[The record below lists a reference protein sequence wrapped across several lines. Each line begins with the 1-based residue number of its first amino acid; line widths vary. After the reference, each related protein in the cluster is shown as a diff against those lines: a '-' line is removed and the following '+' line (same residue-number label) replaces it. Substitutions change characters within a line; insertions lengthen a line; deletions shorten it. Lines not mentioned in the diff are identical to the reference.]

1 MPKTKFLSAMTGGI
15 AFFTRIPIKTGEEE
29 FSALTDNTFVFT
41 VIGAIIGLSVGIFSS
56 SISSITFI
64 NVELR
69 AVLTIVFLYLLT
81 GFLHL
86 DGLADLFDGLMANEI
101 EAMKDTKVGV
111 GALASLVI
119 YLIFLYIAI
128 KNLGDGANLILAFL
142 SAEMLAK
149 ISMLNLAFFGRSS
162 HGGMARPFIE
172 KTSRK
177 DIVISYILLVPFFY
191 FFKDFFF
198 FPVIS
203 VLFADLAILW
213 VCDRYF
219 GGIGGDVLG
228 AGNEIG
234 RLVALVVIGCMP
246 F

>member
-1 MPKTKFLSAMTGGI
+1 MPKTKFLSAMEGGI

-29 FSALTDNTFVFT
+29 FSALTDNTFVFII
-41 VIGAIIGLSVGIFSS
+41 IGAIIGLLVGIFSS

-81 GFLHL
+81 GLLHI
-86 DGLADLFDGLMANEI
+86 DGLADLFDGLMANKI

-128 KNLGDGANLILAFL
+128 KNLKANLILAFL
-142 SAEMLAK
+142 FVEMLAK

-162 HGGMARPFIE
+162 HAGIARPFIE

-177 DIVISYILLVPFFY
+177 DILISYILLVPFFY
-191 FFKDFFF
+191 FFKAFFF